1 MNRLKVFKTPLRPA
15 NKQVLIATYVFAI
28 LMKSTGALEFGLGE
42 YDWLFVLA
50 LLPIWLTLD
59 FIVNTVFNKLFVKDT
74 L

>member
-15 NKQVLIATYVFAI
+15 NKHVLVAMYVFAI
-28 LMKSTGALEFGLGE
+28 LMKSTGALNFGLE

-50 LLPIWLTLD
+50 LLPIWLTID
-59 FIVNTVFNKLFVKDT
+59 FIMNAVFNKLFVKDV